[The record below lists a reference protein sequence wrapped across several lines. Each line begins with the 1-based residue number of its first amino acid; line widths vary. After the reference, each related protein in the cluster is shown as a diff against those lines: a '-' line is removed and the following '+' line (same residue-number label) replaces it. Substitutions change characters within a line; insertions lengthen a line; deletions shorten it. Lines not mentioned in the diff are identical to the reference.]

1 MVYFWNLCFFRKRK
15 SSYTI
20 TGLIYV
26 SNELRY
32 ISYYINKSHR
42 LINVSLPKL
51 RYFCSRSNLH
61 TLFDFKRIYLQ
72 NL

>member
-1 MVYFWNLCFFRKRK
+1 MEFVFSFEKGSHHTL
-15 SSYTI
+15 I
-20 TGLIYV
+20 IGLIYV
-26 SNELRY
+26 SDELRY

-61 TLFDFKRIYLQ
+61 TLSDFKRIYLQ